1 MHTAAPVSLSSRW
14 QSTGPACAALGGGYC
29 LPVPEALI
37 TRYDGVAPRYTSY
50 PTAAEFTADF
60 DAGRLDAAIAAG
72 NALASAPDLSL
83 YLHLPFCREAC
94 WYCACH
100 RAITRREDRADRY
113 MDALYQEIARRG
125 AQVGGHRRVRQLH
138 LGGGTP
144 TFYSMDALADLL
156 THIKAHFHV
165 APQAEREWS
174 IEIDPRTVAP
184 GQARALVEMGFD
196 RISMGIQDFDPQ
208 VQAAINRQQEVRPV
222 RALVEAV
229 RAAGARGIS
238 FDLIYG
244 LPWQSVE
251 GFQRTLRVVKQLRP
265 DRVSV
270 YGYAHMPDRFRLQ
283 SLIPA
288 KALPD
293 AATRLQLMAACH
305 RELEGAGYV
314 HVGMDHFALPEDP
327 LVVAQRDGSLQ
338 RNFQGYST
346 LGGCDLI
353 GMGASAISQVGG
365 VYGQN
370 AAAIA
375 DWEQRLADGQSTTCR
390 GYAMTED
397 DRIRADIIQSLMC
410 HGRIDIAAIEHRYG
424 IDFAQYFSALQPS
437 LACMAD
443 DGLLHAGR
451 RVLTLTAAGRFL
463 MRSVAVL
470 FDAHRGPESATR
482 FSRAI

>member
-1 MHTAAPVSLSSRW
+1 MQAVHSISRSAPPGSPQVEAAQGRY
-14 QSTGPACAALGGGYC
+14 A
-29 LPVPEALI
+29 LPVPASLI
-37 TRYDGVAPRYTSY
+37 ARYDGFAPRYTSY
-50 PTAAEFTADF
+50 PTAAEFSGDF
-60 DAGRLDAAIAAG
+60 DGGRLDAAITHG
-72 NALASAPDLSL
+72 NALPDAADISL

-100 RAITRREDRADRY
+100 RAITHRDARADRY
-113 MDALYQEIARRG
+113 LDALYKEISRRG
-125 AQVGGHRRVRQLH
+125 AQLAGQRSVRQLH

-144 TFYSMDALADLL
+144 TFYSMDALAGLL
-156 THIKAHFHV
+156 AHIEAHFQV
-165 APQAEREWS
+165 SAPAEREWS

-184 GQARALVEMGFD
+184 SQARELVAMGFD
-196 RISMGIQDFDPQ
+196 RVSLGIQDFDPR
-208 VQAAINRQQEVRPV
+208 VQEAINRHQGVRPV
-222 RALVEAV
+222 RALVEAL
-229 RAAGARGIS
+229 RSAGVGGIS

-251 GFQRTLRVVKQLRP
+251 GFARTLRVVKQLRP
-265 DRVSV
+265 NRISV

-288 KALPD
+288 TALPD

-305 RELEGAGYV
+305 SELSEAGYV
-314 HVGMDHFALPEDP
+314 HVGMDHFALPDDP
-327 LVVAQRDGSLQ
+327 LVQAQSDGSLQ

-365 VYGQN
+365 IYAQN
-370 AAAIA
+370 AASIA
-375 DWEQRLADGQSTTCR
+375 DWEQRVEDGGATVSR
-390 GYAMTED
+390 GYEVTED
-397 DRIRADIIQSLMC
+397 DRIRGAIIQSLMC
-410 HGRIDIAAIEHRYG
+410 HGRIDIAALERRHG
-424 IDFAQYFSALQPS
+424 IDFARYFAQVQPALAQ
-437 LACMAD
+437 MAE
-443 DGLLHAGR
+443 DGLLYAGC
-451 RVLTLTAAGRFL
+451 RVIELTESGRFL